1 MSVDE
6 VVKFASVEKWKDKEE
21 AAILYNKVKEQMAA
35 TVTKVE
41 KREKIENPPLLYDLT
56 TLQKKANTRHG
67 FTAEQTLALVQKL
80 YEAKLVKPLHPGGRV

>member
-41 KREKIENPPLLYDLT
+41 RGKR
-56 TLQKKANTRHG
+56 
-67 FTAEQTLALVQKL
+67 
-80 YEAKLVKPLHPGGRV
+80 